1 MEALEI
7 RKGVDGVV
15 IPYVF
20 PSLGRPLMCP
30 KLGFMEFMSLPGST
44 PFFSFLSSLS
54 VAHPTTHSFLLQALL
69 SSAAG

>member
-44 PFFSFLSSLS
+44 PFFLF
-54 VAHPTTHSFLLQALL
+54 
-69 SSAAG
+69 